1 MKALEITSERNDEN
15 KIELTVTISA
25 DEVQKHI
32 DAAYKEAGK
41 VRIRGFR
48 PGKAPRRV
56 LENYYGGKEYFQAQ
70 ATDALVKETFP
81 RAIDSEGHV
90 PLDKPEIEELD
101 LVKEHDDYTYSMSFT
116 VRPLFEL
123 SSYEPIQIELPSEEP
138 TPTEIEEQV
147 DTMLDY
153 YVDFEEITDRPA
165 QQGDFL
171 ILEMEVTSDGTRAEA
186 LSGDSIPYEMG
197 SDGMPASFDEQL
209 LGSVID
215 ETREFDFDFSSE
227 EAARIGMGE
236 SGSAHCAVTIK
247 EIKARVKP
255 DLTDA
260 WVKEKIEFDSVEEF
274 RTRIADSI
282 RQQKRSELASLKE
295 RLISEELISR
305 LQGEPTDMLVTQAE
319 QGIYRDFFASLQRSN
334 QTFDGFLA
342 SAGITPEAFREDI
355 KKQAVELTAQTLA
368 LDAFARHLGL
378 EASDEE
384 IREEFSSSGAEDP
397 EALYQQWADGGRL
410 SEIREGLLRVK
421 VARSLD
427 EGAEIFEP
435 GKKPAAKK
443 QKSATK
449 KTSAEKAPAEKAP
462 TKKVSTEK
470 KSAAKRSATK
480 KDVDETADETAD
492 KAADKAEAKSADKAK
507 STAKKPRE
515 KKTATGVE
523 SASGET
529 DNNS

>member
-32 DAAYKEAGK
+32 DAAYREAGK

-81 RAIDSEGHV
+81 RAIDGEGHI
-90 PLDKPEIEELD
+90 PLDKPEIAELD

-116 VRPLFEL
+116 VRPVFEL

-138 TPTEIEEQV
+138 TPEEIEKQV

-171 ILEMEVTSDGTRAEA
+171 TLEMEVTGDDTHVEA

-197 SDGMPASFDEQL
+197 SGSMPASFDEQL
-209 LGSVID
+209 LGSAID

-227 EAARIGMGE
+227 EADRIGMGE
-236 SGSAHCAVTIK
+236 SGSAHCVVTVKGIR
-247 EIKARVKP
+247 ASVKP

-260 WVKEKIEFDSVEEF
+260 WVREKIEFDSVEEF
-274 RTRIADSI
+274 RARVADSI
-282 RQQKRSELASLKE
+282 RQQKQTELASLKE
-295 RLISEELISR
+295 RLIFEELISR

-319 QGIYRDFFASLQRSN
+319 QGIYRDFFTSLQRNN

-342 SAGITPEAFREDI
+342 SAEITPEVFREDI
-355 KKQAVELTAQTLA
+355 RRQAVELTAQTLA

-378 EASDEE
+378 EATDEE
-384 IREEFSSSGAEDP
+384 IRAEFNSSGTEDP
-397 EALYQQWADGGRL
+397 EALYQQWANDGRL
-410 SEIREGLLRVK
+410 SEVREGLLRVK

-435 GKKPAAKK
+435 GKKPVAKK
-443 QKSATK
+443 QKSAAK
-449 KTSAEKAPAEKAP
+449 KASAEKASGQEAPAEKA
-462 TKKVSTEK
+462 SAEK
-470 KSAAKRSATK
+470 KSAARQSPAK
-480 KDVDETADETAD
+480 KNADKTTD
-492 KAADKAEAKSADKAK
+492 KAAAKSADRTK

-515 KKTATGVE
+515 KKTATEVE
-523 SASGET
+523 PASGET